1 MDSVLKDRLESIN
14 SRIMKSTKS
23 MNKQNVK
30 QKQKLYQLE
39 NNVEHAYN
47 AWSNSSLNQDEAL
60 KAYQGLFPA
69 GKCIELGPVQLRGNK
84 STTAF
89 SVSNNFGVGGRP
101 YNRHNDS
108 TMSNT
113 LDTKKYQYFE
123 NKKNSLHNKTSS
135 EKSDMRGLDSLD
147 STIMAH
153 KKDQGDLNMNKSE
166 SLMKNVP
173 NVQDQETVAAPQEQ
187 QRYEK
192 YDKS

>member
-23 MNKQNVK
+23 MNKQTVK
-30 QKQKLYQLE
+30 QKLKLYQLE

-101 YNRHNDS
+101 YNKHNDS

-113 LDTKKYQYFE
+113 LDTKKYHHLE
-123 NKKNSLHNKTSS
+123 KKKNSLHNKTSS
-135 EKSDMRGLDSLD
+135 DKSGMRGVDSLD
-147 STIMAH
+147 STLMAQ
-153 KKDQGDLNMNKSE
+153 KKDQSDVNMSKS
-166 SLMKNVP
+166 SSVMKIVA
-173 NVQDQETVAAPQEQ
+173 NVQDEETVAVPKEQ

>member
-1 MDSVLKDRLESIN
+1 
-14 SRIMKSTKS
+14 